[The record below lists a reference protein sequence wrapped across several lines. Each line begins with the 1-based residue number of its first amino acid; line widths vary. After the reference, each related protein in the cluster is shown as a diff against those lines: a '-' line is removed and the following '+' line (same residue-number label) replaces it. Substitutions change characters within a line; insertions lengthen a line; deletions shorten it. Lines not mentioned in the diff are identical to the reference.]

1 MSGSYFTRCQKPPS
15 ILADNRHG
23 ISSGFMRIMSRVK
36 WIQKRKR
43 RCFSP
48 ESRGLSRPSSRIGDS
63 IGNFMST
70 RPPSTCGPFRAYDR
84 LEQKLRM
91 RSGGSSKIERP
102 QERTLEL
109 HWRPL
114 FAVHIDRSRLM
125 SALGHKQTF
134 RSAIDMS
141 ALRK

>member
-1 MSGSYFTRCQKPPS
+1 
-15 ILADNRHG
+15 
-23 ISSGFMRIMSRVK
+23 
-36 WIQKRKR
+36 
-43 RCFSP
+43 
-48 ESRGLSRPSSRIGDS
+48 
-63 IGNFMST
+63 
-70 RPPSTCGPFRAYDR
+70 
-84 LEQKLRM
+84 M